1 MVTMVTKVLC
11 SSQMFC
17 VWVQETARSFIPIA
31 VLALP
36 HGMLQT
42 DLQPYSTGFYLQ
54 VHLTWI
60 HTVSTLKSL
69 LLCEDGKSSVTLLL
83 KTTNKRDLQGSQC
96 LRRSALGVVG
106 KSLKRCTFCL
116 VLMWLRNG
124 LSISDGTEGTDTEV
138 AFRNC
143 IQEEFNSAFN
153 RATNYPHKSRI
164 YKKFVHKDY
173 NM

>member
-17 VWVQETARSFIPIA
+17 VWVYETPFA
-31 VLALP
+31 VLPLP

-54 VHLTWI
+54 VRLTWI
-60 HTVSTLKSL
+60 HTISTLKSL

-83 KTTNKRDLQGSQC
+83 KTTYKCDLQGSQC
-96 LRRSALGVVG
+96 LRWSALGVVG
-106 KSLKRCTFCL
+106 KSLKRCTCNVL
-116 VLMWLRNG
+116 LMWLRNG

-143 IQEEFNSAFN
+143 IQEEFNSASN
-153 RATNYPHKSRI
+153 RATNYTHISWI